1 MDLLLYKTGARGI
14 WKTAEEKNI
23 ALLRSLLLS
32 PSFSPT
38 TSFFW
43 V

>member
-1 MDLLLYKTGARGI
+1 MDLFLNKTGARGI
-14 WKTAEEKNI
+14 WKTAEERNM
-23 ALLRSLLLS
+23 ALLPSLFLS

>member
-1 MDLLLYKTGARGI
+1 MDLLLYETGARGI
-14 WKTAEEKNI
+14 WKTAEERNI
-23 ALLRSLLLS
+23 ALLSSLFLS
-32 PSFSPT
+32 PSFSPA